1 VEKLG
6 FVLVVDTIYLSP
18 VVKLSKIYENN
29 KEASFLLAFMVS
41 VASKPAEVK
50 NSINCFLAA

>member
-6 FVLVVDTIYLSP
+6 FVLVIYAILLSP
-18 VVKLSKIYENN
+18 VVKFSNIYENN
-29 KEASFLLAFMVS
+29 REASFLLAFIVS
-41 VASKPAEVK
+41 LASKPADVK

>member
-1 VEKLG
+1 MEKLG
-6 FVLVVDTIYLSP
+6 FVLVIYAILLSP

-29 KEASFLLAFMVS
+29 KEASFLLAFIVS
-41 VASKPAEVK
+41 FASKPADEK